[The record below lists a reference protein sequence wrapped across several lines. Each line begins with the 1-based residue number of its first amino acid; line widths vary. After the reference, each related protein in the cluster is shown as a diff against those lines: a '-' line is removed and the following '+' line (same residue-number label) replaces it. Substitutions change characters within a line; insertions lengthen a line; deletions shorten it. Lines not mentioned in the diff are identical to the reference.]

1 MQPTNQAAL
10 SETLTQK
17 ASAEPLAESCIPVQL
32 PSADAQSGAAVHTTD
47 EEHDS
52 CQATELSGTQS
63 SQPAGTYDSASQ
75 ASGIADANTQHHQHL
90 PEAVSAIVQQH
101 KLQLQIVKVSTTM
114 TSYPGAATTI
124 IHCWHF
130 LACTLHD
137 RLRMCSTDG
146 FQPCLA

>member
-1 MQPTNQAAL
+1 LQLTNQAAL

-17 ASAEPLAESCIPVQL
+17 ASTEPLAESCIPVQL

-75 ASGIADANTQHHQHL
+75 ASGIADANSQHHQHL

-101 KLQLQIVKVSTTM
+101 KLQLQIVKVSSHIPL
-114 TSYPGAATTI
+114 TSHQQDATTT
-124 IHCWHF
+124 IHC
-130 LACTLHD
+130 
-137 RLRMCSTDG
+137 
-146 FQPCLA
+146 